1 MSCQSRR
8 TQDTPTGSD
17 DSSMAMRPA
26 PLPADTLC
34 FRQVIKQDT
43 TTLKLVVNGSTV
55 SGYLDIDPFEKD
67 QAKGPLSGTI
77 RGNQIQ
83 TEWQRSGEG
92 VTQTYVLTLTLNPNT
107 VTWPEGER
115 VDKKGRWELKSPT
128 GNYTYALAR
137 ISCP

>member
-1 MSCQSRR
+1 
-8 TQDTPTGSD
+8 
-17 DSSMAMRPA
+17 MRPT
-26 PLPADTLC
+26 PVPADTLC

-55 SGYLDIDPFEKD
+55 SGFLDIDPYEKD
-67 QAKGPLSGTI
+67 QARGMLTGTI
-77 RGNQIQ
+77 RGNQIE
-83 TEWQRSGEG
+83 TDWQRSGEG
-92 VTQTYVLTLTLNPNT
+92 VTQTYRLMLTLNPDT

-115 VDKKGRWELKSPT
+115 VDKNGRWELKSPT